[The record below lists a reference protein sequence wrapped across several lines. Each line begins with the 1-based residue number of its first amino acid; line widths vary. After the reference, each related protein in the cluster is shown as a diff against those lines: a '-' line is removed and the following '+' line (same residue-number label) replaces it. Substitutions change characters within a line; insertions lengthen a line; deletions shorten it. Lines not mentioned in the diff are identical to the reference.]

1 VAEHPLAMRKE
12 LGAMA
17 FSTTAINFSTV
28 NSSTGFRSK
37 QLVNN
42 KDTTSFEDISPQGIS
57 DDSSTG
63 SRVHASR
70 PASLDSG
77 RTSTSNSNNN
87 ASLHEVKGML

>member
-1 VAEHPLAMRKE
+1 LKKNIHIC
-12 LGAMA
+12 
-17 FSTTAINFSTV
+17 INEILKW
-28 NSSTGFRSK
+28 GFFLFKNIFISI
-37 QLVNN
+37 LLFYV
-42 KDTTSFEDISPQGIS
+42 DTTSFEDISPQGIS